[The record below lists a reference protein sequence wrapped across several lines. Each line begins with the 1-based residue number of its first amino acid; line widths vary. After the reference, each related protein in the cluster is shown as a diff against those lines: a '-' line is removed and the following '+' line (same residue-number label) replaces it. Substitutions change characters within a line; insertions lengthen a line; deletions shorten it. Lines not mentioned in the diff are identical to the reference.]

1 MKNPRL
7 ILEEVYQ
14 NAHVERNMLSMLSPT
29 KREWVKVVVAGAES
43 QKAVLTVLVTSL
55 VKKIE
60 MPSQDIRYHKVEL
73 PNGYSGRSFDTEYVT
88 SVYSREILKTGDEGK
103 RLAHTFARASS
114 CFHIGFS
121 RKDSEHLCEERFS
134 THLE

>member
-14 NAHVERNMLSMLSPT
+14 NAYVERNTLPVLSPA

-55 VKKIE
+55 VKRLRCLRKTFGIIRWSYLTAILDVHSILSMSPRLFE
-60 MPSQDIRYHKVEL
+60 RNSQDWR
-73 PNGYSGRSFDTEYVT
+73 
-88 SVYSREILKTGDEGK
+88 
-103 RLAHTFARASS
+103 
-114 CFHIGFS
+114 
-121 RKDSEHLCEERFS
+121 
-134 THLE
+134 